1 MTASY
6 RKLIGR
12 RPDDRGQAM
21 LMVVL
26 AMGIFLLGA
35 VAFGVDIAN
44 LWFHRQAAQ
53 TAADA
58 ACTAGAMDLL
68 YDAEGQPAP
77 ASSSGS
83 WTWIGQNN
91 LNCSGHFSTGSS
103 MYAPCWYG
111 AQNGYNGTGLVTG
124 SASNQVSLSSP
135 TSVSGVSTCSS
146 SSSGTACLPGWVTYP
161 LLQVNVSDRVKVFFM
176 GMINGKQTM
185 DVGAQ
190 AICGVLQVQS
200 PVPLIVLDPRNETSV
215 TNVGN
220 FTIDIYG
227 GPQRSIQVNSTS
239 TSAVSISGASG
250 SINLSQGGP
259 NQTGSSLGVTGAEP
273 GSSVSRNL
281 SLGTTGQYIAPD
293 GPISD
298 PFATVCAPGQTSD
311 CQTTMDGTA
320 GPGVPA
326 AAPAVGTVPPGVDG
340 CPASGVTSC
349 DHYQAGSYSTGIDVK
364 NRIAVFDPGLYY
376 VSGGLTLDTGSQ
388 VCPGTGVAPYAGDG
402 SFGATFYLADNYSI
416 SVNSNSGSGT
426 TTPCT
431 NSSGSALTA
440 ADIKCTAT
448 STLPGNLPG
457 TTALYG
463 NILLAP
469 CSGYYGDPLGTS
481 DPTGEQRGM
490 LFFQNRSQSLSS
502 KNQPQWGGG
511 GAFTLGGAMYFH
523 YCDSSSGVAGD
534 GVSCNTTNGYTDQLS
549 LQGGSC
555 SGTYILGNIIIDQL
569 ALGGNPCINMD
580 LSPTVA
586 YPVLKAS
593 LLQ

>member
-1 MTASY
+1 MIDFL
-6 RKLIGR
+6 RKLTAR
-12 RPDDRGQAM
+12 RHDDKGQTM
-21 LMVVL
+21 LVVIL
-26 AMGIFLLGA
+26 ALGIFLLGA
-35 VAFGVDIAN
+35 VSFGVDIAN

-77 ASSSGS
+77 ASGSGS
-83 WTWIGQNN
+83 WGWIGQNN
-91 LNCSGHFSTGSS
+91 LNCSGHFSAGSS
-103 MYAPCWYG
+103 MYAPCWYA

-124 SASNQVSLSSP
+124 SASNQVALSSP
-135 TSVSGVSTCSS
+135 TSVSGVSSCTS
-146 SSSGTACLPGWVTYP
+146 SSSGTACLPGWVSNP

-176 GMINGKQTM
+176 GMINGKRTM

-190 AICGVLQVQS
+190 AICGILQVQS
-200 PVPLIVLDPRNETSV
+200 PVPLLVLDPRNETSV
-215 TNVGN
+215 ANNGN

-259 NQTGSSLGVTGAEP
+259 NETGSNFGVTGAEP
-273 GSSVSRNL
+273 SSSVSGNL

-311 CQTTMDGTA
+311 CQTTMDSTA
-320 GPGVPA
+320 APGVPA
-326 AAPAVGTVPPGVDG
+326 TAPAVGTVPPGVDG

-349 DHYQAGSYSTGIDVK
+349 DHYQAGSYSSGIDVK

-388 VCPGTGVAPYAGDG
+388 VCPGTYAGDG
-402 SFGATFYLADNYSI
+402 SYGATFYLADNHSI

-431 NSSGSALTA
+431 NSSGTALTA
-440 ADIKCTAT
+440 SDIKCTAT

-457 TTALYG
+457 TTVLNG

-469 CSGYYGDPLGTS
+469 CSGYYGDPLGTG
-481 DPTGEQRGM
+481 DPTGEQRGI
-490 LFFQNRSQSLSS
+490 LFFQNRSQSLAS
-502 KNQPQWGGG
+502 KDQPQWGGG

-523 YCDSSSGVAGD
+523 YCDSSSGVSGD
-534 GVSCNTTNGYTDQLS
+534 GESCNSTSGFTDQLS

-555 SGTYILGNIIIDQL
+555 SGTYILGDIVTDQL

-580 LSPTVA
+580 LSPSAT
-586 YPVLKAS
+586 YYTLKAS